1 MAQSLSSAIEVF
13 EKLWPTHLAEDWDVV
28 SLVTGSP
35 AQEIKKVLLTV
46 DVTSEVVEHAKEV
59 GADLIFAHHP
69 MLLRGV
75 TSIAEDTAKG
85 HVLSELVRSS
95 IAVYSAHTNA
105 DSVETGTSAVLA
117 KALGLKDS
125 RPLQPLTNTQQGIG
139 QLGQLSSAITL
150 GELAN
155 RLNEILPPTA
165 TGVRVAGDFDREVTK
180 IALCAGAGDSYSLMA
195 LDQGAQVFITSDLK
209 HHNSQEILEL
219 ANARGV
225 EFALIDI
232 SHWAAEFVWLETAKK
247 ELEQKLPEVRFEVCD
262 IRTDVFDFLMNKQ
275 RDSQ

>member
-1 MAQSLSSAIEVF
+1 MSVSLTSAVDVF
-13 EKLWPTHLAEDWDVV
+13 EELWPIHLAEEWDVV
-28 SLVTGSP
+28 GLVSGS
-35 AQEIKKVLLTV
+35 ASQKIKKVLLTV

-85 HVLSELVRSS
+85 HVLAELVRSN

-105 DSVETGTSAVLA
+105 DSVESGTSAVIA
-117 KALGLKDS
+117 KALGLTDNK
-125 RPLQPLTNTQQGIG
+125 PLQPLTNTQQGIG
-139 QLGQLSSAITL
+139 QIGNLVAPITL

-165 TGVRVAGDFDREVTK
+165 TGVRVAGDFDREVRN
-180 IALCAGAGDSYSLMA
+180 IALCAGAGDSYSQLA
-195 LDQGAQVFITSDLK
+195 LDQGAEVFITSDLK

-219 ANARGV
+219 AKARGV

-247 ELEQKLPEVRFEVCD
+247 ELEQALPEVGFEVCD
-262 IRTDVFDFLMNKQ
+262 TRTDVFDFLMNKQ